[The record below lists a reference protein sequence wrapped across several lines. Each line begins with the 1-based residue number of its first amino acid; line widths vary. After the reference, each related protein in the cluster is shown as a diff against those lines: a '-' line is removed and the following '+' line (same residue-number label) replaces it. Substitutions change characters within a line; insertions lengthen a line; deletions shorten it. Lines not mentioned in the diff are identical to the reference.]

1 MTRRRARL
9 PAVVLSL
16 AAAAAST
23 ALASSAFA
31 VNEHPKGGDFQ
42 ANFKIGPAIKAS
54 RSAPS
59 TQFAMQLEIMG
70 AIIDEDGYL
79 GFAPQFQ
86 FGNPVLINL
95 PISFQYDIHLPVK
108 NLYLYPRIE
117 AGLGMAPDAGGGG
130 YYAFT
135 LQPEFGV
142 KYQFHENFHALMEP
156 LSLPMYFGD
165 PVFLQYRI
173 YFGVGADF

>member
-1 MTRRRARL
+1 MIRRRAPL
-9 PAVVLSL
+9 PAVALSL
-16 AAAAAST
+16 AAAATSF
-23 ALASSAFA
+23 ALASTAFA

-42 ANFKIGPAIKAS
+42 ANFKLGPAIKAS
-54 RSAPS
+54 RQAPR

-70 AIIDEDGYL
+70 AIIDDDGYL

-86 FGNPVLINL
+86 FGDFTIINL
-95 PISFQYDIHLPVK
+95 PMSFQYDIHLPVK
-108 NLYLYPRIE
+108 NLYIYPRIQ
-117 AGLGMAPDAGGGG
+117 AGLGMAPDAPGG

-142 KYQFHENFHALMEP
+142 KYQVHENFHAGMEP

-173 YFGVGADF
+173 YFVAGADF